1 MNNEFFT
8 KTTNYK
14 VLGKTLFTKEE
25 IFSGVEY
32 EGTIYTIQV
41 NPNYYNQEFDT
52 NKKDNENGDNSRG
65 N

>member
-14 VLGKTLFTKEE
+14 IFGKVLYTKEE

-32 EGTIYTIQV
+32 EGQLYQITV
-41 NPNYYNQEFDT
+41 NKDYYDSEFKT
-52 NKKDNENGDNSRG
+52 NEKKKEQ
-65 N
+65 

>member
-14 VLGKTLFTKEE
+14 LFGKTLFSKEE

-32 EGTIYTIQV
+32 QGQIYQIQV
-41 NPNYYNQEFDT
+41 KQDYYNSEFNL
-52 NKKDNENGDNSRG
+52 NKDEKKKQ
-65 N
+65 

>member
-14 VLGKTLFTKEE
+14 VLGKTLFTTEE

-32 EGTIYTIQV
+32 QGQIYQIQV
-41 NPNYYNQEFDT
+41 NQDYFKSEFDL
-52 NKKDNENGDNSRG
+52 KKKEQNE
-65 N
+65 

>member
-32 EGTIYTIQV
+32 QGQIYQIHV
-41 NPNYYNQEFDT
+41 NQDYFKSEFDL
-52 NKKDNENGDNSRG
+52 KKKEQNE
-65 N
+65 

>member
-14 VLGKTLFTKEE
+14 IFGKVLYTKEE

-32 EGTIYTIQV
+32 EGQFYQITV
-41 NPNYYNQEFDT
+41 NKDYYDSEFKT
-52 NKKDNENGDNSRG
+52 NEKKKEQ
-65 N
+65 

>member
-14 VLGKTLFTKEE
+14 IFGKILYTKEE

-32 EGTIYTIQV
+32 EGQLYQITV
-41 NPNYYNQEFDT
+41 NKDYYDSEFKT
-52 NKKDNENGDNSRG
+52 NEKKKEQ
-65 N
+65 

>member
-14 VLGKTLFTKEE
+14 IFGKILFTKEE

-32 EGTIYTIQV
+32 EGQLYQITV
-41 NPNYYNQEFDT
+41 NKDYYDSEFKT
-52 NKKDNENGDNSRG
+52 NEKKKEQ
-65 N
+65 